1 MKLHRLCALVVPS
14 IVTLLLTT
22 ATVVN
27 AQEETNKKWELGL
40 GVGAVA
46 GPDYRGSDEYRSFI
60 SPIPYVVYRGKVIRS
75 DREGIRGNFLRTDK
89 YEFTLSAT
97 AAITPDSDKSEL
109 REGMPELGSTVE
121 FGPSFNINLTGQDFS
136 RGWQLHIPWRAVF
149 AIDADESGYIGS
161 VFQPQ
166 LVYRTKLDDWTFSY
180 RAGISYASD
189 DYHDYYYSVNEK
201 YVTESR
207 SYFEASGGYSGWN
220 NLVALGRSFDH
231 KGIKTRLSFFIRYD
245 NISGTDFNKSSLVK
259 TNDVYRGGIA
269 FIWVI
274 K

>member
-1 MKLHRLCALVVPS
+1 MKLHHLCRL
-14 IVTLLLTT
+14 IVTSLLAVATT
-22 ATVVN
+22 AS
-27 AQEETNKKWELGL
+27 AQEESNKKWELGL

-60 SPIPYVVYRGKVIRS
+60 SPIPYIVYRGKVIRS

-89 YEFTLSAT
+89 YEFTLSAS
-97 AAITPDSDKSEL
+97 AAITPDADKSEL
-109 REGMPELGSTVE
+109 REDMPELGSTIE
-121 FGPSFNINLTGQDFS
+121 FGPSFNINLTGQDFA

-149 AIDADESGYIGS
+149 AVGADESGYIGS

-166 LVYRTKLDDWTFSY
+166 LMYRTKLDDWAFSY
-180 RAGISYASD
+180 RAGVSYASD
-189 DYHDYYYSVNEK
+189 DYHDYYYSVSEQ

-207 SYFEASGGYSGWN
+207 HYFSASGGYSGWN
-220 NLVALGRSFDH
+220 SLASLSRSVNYN
-231 KGIKTRLSFFIRYD
+231 GIRTRLALFIRYD

>member
-1 MKLHRLCALVVPS
+1 
-14 IVTLLLTT
+14 
-22 ATVVN
+22 
-27 AQEETNKKWELGL
+27 
-40 GVGAVA
+40 
-46 GPDYRGSDEYRSFI
+46 
-60 SPIPYVVYRGKVIRS
+60 VIRS

-89 YEFTLSAT
+89 YEFTLSAS

-109 REGMPELGSTVE
+109 REGMPALGSTME

-166 LVYRTKLDDWTFSY
+166 LVHRTKLDQWTFSY
-180 RAGISYASD
+180 RAGASYASD
-189 DYHDYYYSVNEK
+189 DYHDYYYNVNKK
-201 YVTESR
+201 YITESR

-220 NLVALGRSFDH
+220 FEHTR
-231 KGIKTRLSFFIRYD
+231 IKTRLSFFIRYD

>member
-1 MKLHRLCALVVPS
+1 MKSHYFWTL
-14 IVTLLLTT
+14 IVTTLLSAAT
-22 ATVVN
+22 ATN
-27 AQEETNKKWELGL
+27 AQDDGDKKWELGL

-46 GPDYRGSDEYRSFI
+46 GPDYRGSDEYRSFV
-60 SPIPYVVYRGKVIRS
+60 SPIPYIVYRGKVIRS

-89 YEFTLSAT
+89 YEFTLSAS
-97 AAITPDSDKSEL
+97 AAITPDADQSEL
-109 REGMPELGSTVE
+109 RAGMPELGSTIE
-121 FGPSFNINLTGQDFS
+121 FGPSFNINLTGEDFS

-149 AIDADESGYIGS
+149 AVGADESGYIGS
-161 VFQPQ
+161 IFQPQ
-166 LVYRTKLDDWTFSY
+166 LVYRTRLDGWAFSY

-189 DYHDYYYSVNEK
+189 DYHDYYYSVDEQ

-207 SYFEASGGYSGWN
+207 RYFDASSGYSGWN
-220 NLVALGRSFDH
+220 NLAALSRSFDYN
-231 KGIKTRLSFFIRYD
+231 GIKTRLAFFIRYD

-259 TNDVYRGGIA
+259 TNDVYRGGVA

>member
-1 MKLHRLCALVVPS
+1 MKSTHLWTL
-14 IVTLLLTT
+14 IVTSLLLVGTG
-22 ATVVN
+22 AA
-27 AQEETNKKWELGL
+27 AQEETDKKWEFGL

-46 GPDYRGSDEYRSFI
+46 GPDYRGSDEYRSFV
-60 SPIPYVVYRGKVIRS
+60 SPIPYIVYRGKIIRS

-89 YEFTLSAT
+89 YEFTLSAS

-109 REGMPELGSTVE
+109 REGMPELGSTME

-166 LVYRTKLDDWTFSY
+166 LVYRSTLGDWGFSY
-180 RAGISYASD
+180 RAGISYASN
-189 DYHDYYYSVNEK
+189 DYHDYYYGVEEQ

-207 SYFEASGGYSGWN
+207 NYFDASGGYSGWN
-220 NLVALGRSFDH
+220 NLIALSRSFNH
-231 KGIKTRLSFFIRYD
+231 NGINTRLAFFMRYD
-245 NISGTDFNKSSLVK
+245 NISGTDFTNSSLVK